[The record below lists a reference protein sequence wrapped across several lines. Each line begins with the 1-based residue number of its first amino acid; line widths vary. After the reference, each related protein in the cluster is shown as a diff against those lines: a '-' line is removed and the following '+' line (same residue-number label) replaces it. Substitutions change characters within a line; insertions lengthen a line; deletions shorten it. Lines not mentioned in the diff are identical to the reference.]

1 MVCGLVCPVGAGESR
16 DAGLAH
22 ISQFETGIGRSLLA
36 DLLKKTAAEKQ
47 RYGKRQLIGSPEA
60 ELAADAGRIELAR
73 EAALG
78 AGAVAGNRDGRSDQ
92 THAAPCEK

>member
-36 DLLKKTAAEKQ
+36 DLLKK
-47 RYGKRQLIGSPEA
+47 RLLRNRGMGSA
-60 ELAADAGRIELAR
+60 
-73 EAALG
+73 
-78 AGAVAGNRDGRSDQ
+78 N
-92 THAAPCEK
+92 